1 MKHFTET
8 ITLSTDEHLKFVD
21 ITDRVRAALAKS
33 GIVNGILNV
42 YCNHTTASI
51 KINEKCDRL
60 QKDMEKLL
68 SAIAPRGNEYQHNK
82 DTIDGRENA
91 HSHLMSLVLNAS
103 ESMPVA
109 DGKLRIGEWQ
119 SVFFVELDG
128 PRQRREAV
136 ISVMGE

>member
-1 MKHFTET
+1 MKHYTET
-8 ITLSTDEHLKFVD
+8 ITLATDEHLQFID
-21 ITDRVRAALAKS
+21 ITDHVKAALAKS
-33 GIVNGILNV
+33 GITNGILNV

-51 KINEKCDRL
+51 KINERCARL
-60 QKDMEKLL
+60 QKDMGKLL
-68 SAIAPRGNEYQHNK
+68 SAIAPRENKYQHNT

-103 ESMPVA
+103 ELIPVA

-119 SVFFVELDG
+119 SVFFIELDG
-128 PRQRREAV
+128 PRQRREAF

>member
-1 MKHFTET
+1 MKHYTET
-8 ITLSTDEHLKFVD
+8 ITLSTDEHLKFID
-21 ITDRVRAALAKS
+21 ITDKVRATLAKS
-33 GIVNGILNV
+33 GITKGLLNV

-68 SAIAPRGNEYQHNK
+68 DAIAPHENAYQHNVA
-82 DTIDGRENA
+82 TIDGRENA
-91 HSHLMSLVLNAS
+91 HSHLISLLLNSS
-103 ESMPVA
+103 ESMPVE

-119 SVFFVELDG
+119 SVFFIELDG
-128 PRQRREAV
+128 PRQKREAF

>member
-8 ITLSTDEHLKFVD
+8 ITLATDEHLQFID
-21 ITDRVRAALAKS
+21 ITDRVRAALVKS
-33 GIVNGILNV
+33 GITNGIVNV

-51 KINEKCDRL
+51 KINERCERL

-68 SAIAPRGNEYQHNK
+68 NAIAPRENSYRHNI

-91 HSHLMSLVLNAS
+91 HSHLMSLVLNSS

-109 DGKLRIGEWQ
+109 NGKLHIGECQ
-119 SVFFVELDG
+119 SVFFIELDG
-128 PRQRREAV
+128 PRQRREAF